1 MYVYYINIYNL
12 YIIYIIYI
20 YIILHYIYIY
30 MCVNDFGVHFKL
42 VLVASA
48 FLLLTLSNPA
58 SGWFNLHS

>member
-1 MYVYYINIYNL
+1 
-12 YIIYIIYI
+12 
-20 YIILHYIYIY
+20 
-30 MCVNDFGVHFKL
+30 MCVNAFGVHFKL